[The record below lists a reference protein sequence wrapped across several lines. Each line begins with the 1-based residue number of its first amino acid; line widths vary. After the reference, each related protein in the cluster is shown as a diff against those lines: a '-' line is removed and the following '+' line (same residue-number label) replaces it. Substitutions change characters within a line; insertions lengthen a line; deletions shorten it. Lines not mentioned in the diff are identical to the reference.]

1 MAGFLGRGFNSRRLH
16 QTFSAQ
22 TAGPRQQDLT
32 DRVRVRPKQRRHPA
46 KRVIL
51 PLMISGPSLVPKRPN
66 RIQVGCSKRGYQT
79 GQKSYAGQDER
90 YRH

>member
-1 MAGFLGRGFNSRRLH
+1 MAGFLGRGFISRRLH
-16 QTFSAQ
+16 QTSFRADGRAKATRLGGS
-22 TAGPRQQDLT
+22 R
-32 DRVRVRPKQRRHPA
+32 RVRPKQRRHPA

-51 PLMISGPSLVPKRPN
+51 PLMIRDPSLVPKRPN